1 MSRLTVS
8 CSGAEEQL
16 EQWARWLDRQV
27 PAGGWHDKIFSYC
40 ERGGDAGFWAEPL
53 NAWSNGTF
61 HLASLAALLLWLMA
75 PTGRRGAFEL
85 LLIVLVFVIG
95 TGSFLFHT
103 LATRWA
109 AIADVAPIGIF
120 MVLFVGYALKRLAG
134 FGWLVTLAGVA
145 LFAVALWQA
154 GQMRCGARLCLGGSV
169 AYLPALG
176 ALLVM
181 GLLLAVMR
189 RPAWG
194 YFVAGSVVFAVSLTL
209 RTFDRSWCPNTVFY
223 DFGRVGTHLWWHVLN
238 ALLLYLLLRA
248 AILYGTGATTRREAI
263 EPTV

>member
-1 MSRLTVS
+1 M
-8 CSGAEEQL
+8 EQL

-53 NAWSNGTF
+53 NAWSNGAF

-109 AIADVAPIGIF
+109 AVADVAPIGIF
-120 MVLFVGYALKRLAG
+120 MLLYVGYGLKRLAG
-134 FGWLVTLAGVA
+134 LNWFLTVAGLA
-145 LFAVALWQA
+145 LFAAALWYA
-154 GQMRCGARLCLGGSV
+154 VQMRCGGRLCLGGSV
-169 AYLPALG
+169 GYLPAFG
-176 ALLVM
+176 ALVVM
-181 GLLLAVMR
+181 TLLMAVMR

-194 YFVAGSVVFAVSLTL
+194 YFLAGSTVFAVSLTL
-209 RTFDRSWCPNTVFY
+209 RTVDRQWCPNAAIT
-223 DFGRVGTHLWWHVLN
+223 DIGRIGTHFWWHILN

-248 AILYGTGATTRREAI
+248 AILYGGGDGGSREAI
-263 EPTV
+263 ARSG